1 MLIVLLNDEPFF
13 ELLLKKQRGISNT
26 EANKFLTSGKQIK
39 VCLVGIISIIM

>member
-26 EANKFLTSGKQIK
+26 EAKESLNH
-39 VCLVGIISIIM
+39 